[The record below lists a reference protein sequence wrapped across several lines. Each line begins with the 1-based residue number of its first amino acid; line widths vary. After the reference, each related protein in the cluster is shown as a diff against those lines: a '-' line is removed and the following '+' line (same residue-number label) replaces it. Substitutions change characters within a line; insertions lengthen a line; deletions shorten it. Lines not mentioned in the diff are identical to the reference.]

1 MYNLNIEG
9 FGSVPVGEEFLRLSQ
24 ADQEAYVRRIV
35 AERQSQQINVDQRGL
50 GQNAGTLDR
59 GVANIQQG
67 VATTAR
73 RVGEAGVFPET
84 MGAIADVVAPEPRR
98 LQGQSAAGAMSQ
110 DFLGNLDLI
119 PRGVMEVLPSLGG
132 VWASVKV
139 GGMVGGPVGALGG
152 GVAYTLATA
161 LGPYAEEAARNNG
174 RTTPNREDWTRGA
187 AAAATEGVFER
198 IGVRG
203 LGRGIVGGSVREGGT
218 ELAGSQAAN
227 AVTSVGTEAGYQVP
241 TGSELATD
249 FTLGAGAA
257 GTVNAGAAAVRAPG
271 QLATAATQAIAD
283 VPRAREVSRYT
294 DDQLVSDL
302 RVVDAY
308 NRRREAERGTTRF
321 GTTNSNPDPSVTFK
335 GVMDDYDRALRALVD
350 AEHAAGNITRE
361 QRDQL
366 RTEVYSAK
374 RHNRELA
381 DNTQGLDYFESQRET
396 IRNMGLNPDVERVL
410 LDGMRDLNTATYNAM
425 FKNRTGPF
433 ARIGQRLGIAAG
445 GAAGFTQAGPAG
457 ILLGAATG
465 GIGRSLGAGL
475 DRAAGLSQPEVLAR
489 ARVLAREGQR
499 RKLTA
504 DPIAPEIQGLT
515 QAAQGTA
522 QANAATQA
530 SQMAQYN
537 AMANQMGLARGGG
550 WASAVA
556 QRGNEFSPGSVDI
569 EDPIRAVEDLARA
582 GVLDPQRADT
592 LINDRTA
599 RPTEPEMRLITD
611 YVVSAASQLN
621 RGSWNAQAGNRGSQG
636 VSGSPEASPDP
647 PVTRVGNQGA
657 YDAKMAQVNALNDAI
672 RATATDPQSR
682 AVAENVMGAKD
693 KASKEAAFGQGT
705 GDPAVD
711 ALLQAA
717 IAMTSA
723 RSRDPGTRAPG
734 STTGGVSGPPSGT
747 RARSGGF
754 QAVQDPTRRTTQRG
768 GLQVDPFTGN
778 QQSGRAQGGRA
789 APGARNAVEK
799 GEGRNVLPAPQR
811 WLGPAAKEGPF
822 QGERGRPFVKGGQY
836 LVRTQQGFDDITGTI
851 PVSATIEV
859 GPDGKP
865 QMRVTE
871 ETGQLGDKR
880 VDGPQV
886 KSNLYKQKAGWKWVD
901 EGTTGAP
908 ATIVSTQDSE
918 RHYYTLRTD
927 YDTPVLMAR
936 YADLDSEPRLRPT
949 AQGVAIPGK
958 VVGRIYIKNSKEE
971 HPVYDRVRVV
981 SRQDPDA
988 PKREPRKTKKDRGVL
1003 ADASTKA
1010 SDVVRDVKVEAPVI
1024 TMQDLVGKKVF
1035 PIIADL
1041 TDAGTMYRGIDGSEI
1056 TVPIDTQGGPNFPL
1070 LKEYNDA
1077 GIVWAVQGKGR
1088 GTAKLSK
1095 DADYGIVV
1103 SMDKNAHISNATVTN
1118 AVFSTLDAYVR
1129 DQRMPAKN
1137 VEKLATMIRDAGT
1150 TAKTKSLQQFP
1161 GFSDAANPNR
1171 LSEFTK
1177 KLSFEAR
1184 KRMVQVL
1191 SSKAAQSLGAPDAT
1205 KILDALR
1212 DPEFDGYNWGDSIL
1226 VLQVDKNSELVN
1238 LKDAGLTPHKS
1249 YDYGIKGTVV
1259 GRLPMPMTYRSIWRD
1274 FFAQKQASRGDK
1286 KAGNDRRAFELALPV
1301 QEITPSIAG
1310 ALPDKPMSSI
1320 KSAKHAQAVLDS
1332 ILGNWRTTDDAKK
1345 KGGVS
1350 PQEFLDSLR
1359 RSDASATLSTYTPD
1373 GLRKQVKAKDLKV
1386 YQLGQNE
1393 VYFGIANGYSYANEY
1408 GAKASEL
1415 QKPHKALVSVV
1426 NNERGA
1432 KGIGAASILKAVEE
1446 GATALDCYAVPSKKT
1461 PGGFLPQYYGAFG
1474 FREVERV
1481 KFDPQFILD
1490 EPGGANKMKDLEA
1503 YWRKNG
1509 WTPDQGYP
1517 DISIMVWEGSDADR
1531 KGATE
1536 RYWQEG
1542 LRGVRPGDAEDAL
1555 GAAEKHGQRDDNPDR
1570 AGRGPRGSDQGPP
1583 GGRQGDGDRASLGSG
1598 LQRAGLEV
1606 ANLDDRG
1613 ILALGLDPQQV
1624 SAARSKIGS
1633 GNPQ

>member
-9 FGSVPVGEEFLRLSQ
+9 FGSVPVGEEFLRLSP

-73 RVGEAGVFPET
+73 RVGEAGLFPET
-84 MGAIADVVAPEPRR
+84 MGAIADAVAPDPSR

-152 GVAYTLATA
+152 GIAYTLATA

-187 AAAATEGVFER
+187 AAAAAEGVFER

-203 LGRGIVGGSVREGGT
+203 LGRGLVGGMAREGIT
-218 ELAGSQAAN
+218 ETVGSQAAN

-257 GTVNAGAAAVRAPG
+257 GTVNAGAAAARVPG
-271 QLATAATQAIAD
+271 RVATAATQAIAD
-283 VPRAREVSRYT
+283 IPRAREVSQYT
-294 DDQLVSDL
+294 DEQLVSDL
-302 RVVDAY
+302 RVIDAY
-308 NRRREAERGTTRF
+308 NRRREAERGTERF

-335 GVMDDYDRALRALVD
+335 GVMDDYDRALRALID
-350 AEHAAGNITRE
+350 AEHAAGSITRE

-366 RTEVYSAK
+366 RSEVYSAK

-396 IRNMGLNPDVERVL
+396 IRNMGLNPAVESAL

-475 DRAAGLSQPEVLAR
+475 DRAAGLSQPEALAR

-499 RKLTA
+499 RKLEV
-504 DPIAPEIQGLT
+504 DPIAPEIQSLT
-515 QAAQGTA
+515 QAAQARA

-550 WASAVA
+550 WAASVA
-556 QRGNEFSPGSVDI
+556 ERGNQFSPGSVDI

-611 YVVSAASQLN
+611 YVVNAASQLN
-621 RGSWNAQAGNRGSQG
+621 RESWNARPGTQAQQG
-636 VSGSPEASPDP
+636 APVAPTVSPDP
-647 PVTRVGNQGA
+647 PVARVGNPAA
-657 YDAKMAQVNALNDAI
+657 YDAKMAQVNALNEAI

-711 ALLQAA
+711 ALLRAA

-723 RSRDPGTRAPG
+723 RSRDPGTSVSG
-734 STTGGVSGPPSGT
+734 SSTGGVSGPPSGT
-747 RARSGGF
+747 RARAQGF
-754 QAVQDPTRRTTQRG
+754 QTVQDPTRRTTQRG

-778 QQSGRAQGGRA
+778 QGRPETGRA
-789 APGARNAVEK
+789 APGAREATK
-799 GEGRNVLPAPQR
+799 
-811 WLGPAAKEGPF
+811 
-822 QGERGRPFVKGGQY
+822 RG
-836 LVRTQQGFDDITGTI
+836 
-851 PVSATIEV
+851 S
-859 GPDGKP
+859 
-865 QMRVTE
+865 
-871 ETGQLGDKR
+871 
-880 VDGPQV
+880 
-886 KSNLYKQKAGWKWVD
+886 KQ
-901 EGTTGAP
+901 
-908 ATIVSTQDSE
+908 
-918 RHYYTLRTD
+918 
-927 YDTPVLMAR
+927 
-936 YADLDSEPRLRPT
+936 
-949 AQGVAIPGK
+949 AQGGAL
-958 VVGRIYIKNSKEE
+958 S
-971 HPVYDRVRVV
+971 
-981 SRQDPDA
+981 S
-988 PKREPRKTKKDRGVL
+988 
-1003 ADASTKA
+1003 ASTKA

-1137 VEKLATMIRDAGT
+1137 IEKLATMIRDAGT
-1150 TAKTKSLQQFP
+1150 TAKTKALQQFP
-1161 GFSDAANPNR
+1161 GFSDDTDPDR
-1171 LSEFTK
+1171 LSRFTK
-1177 KLSFEAR
+1177 GLSFEAR

-1191 SSKAAQSLGAPDAT
+1191 SSKAAQNLGAPDAT

-1238 LKDAGLTPHKS
+1238 LKAAGLTPHKS

-1259 GRLPMPMTYRSIWRD
+1259 GRLPMPMTYRAIWRD
-1274 FFAQKQASRGDK
+1274 FFAQKAASRGDK

-1301 QEITPSIAG
+1301 QEITPEIAG
-1310 ALPDKPMSSI
+1310 ALPDKPMSSV

-1350 PQEFLDSLR
+1350 PQEFLDALR

-1386 YQLGQNE
+1386 YQLGENE

-1408 GAKASEL
+1408 GAKAAEL

-1432 KGIGAASILKAVEE
+1432 KGIGAASILKAIEE
-1446 GATALDCYAVPSKKT
+1446 GATALDCYAVPSKKYT
-1461 PGGFLPQYYGAFG
+1461 DGFLPQYYGSFG

-1481 KFDPQFILD
+1481 KFDPKFILD

-1509 WTPDQGYP
+1509 WSPDQGYP

-1531 KGATE
+1531 REATQ

-1542 LRGVRPGDAEDAL
+1542 LRSVRPGSVGSFVTA
-1555 GAAEKHGQRDDNPDR
+1555 GRKHGERDDPADPGQGG
-1570 AGRGPRGSDQGPP
+1570 ARGSDQGAP
-1583 GGRQGDGDRASLGSG
+1583 GGRQGNGDRASLGSG

-1624 SAARSKIGS
+1624 SAARAKIGS
-1633 GNPQ
+1633 GNRQ

>member
-35 AERQSQQINVDQRGL
+35 AERQAQQINVDQRGL

-67 VATTAR
+67 AATTAR
-73 RVGEAGVFPET
+73 RLGEAGVFPET
-84 MGAIADVVAPEPRR
+84 MGAIADAVAPDPSR

-132 VWASVKV
+132 VWASAKV
-139 GGMVGGPVGALGG
+139 GGAVGGPVGAFGG
-152 GVAYTLATA
+152 AVAYTLATA

-187 AAAATEGVFER
+187 AAAAAEGVFER

-257 GTVNAGAAAVRAPG
+257 GTVNAGAAAVRLPG
-271 QLATAATQAIAD
+271 QVATAATQAIAD
-283 VPRAREVSRYT
+283 VPRAREVAQYT
-294 DDQLVSDL
+294 DEQLVSDL

-335 GVMDDYDRALRALVD
+335 GIKEDYTRALEGLMD
-350 AEHAAGNITRE
+350 AELAAGNITKD
-361 QRDQL
+361 QRDL
-366 RTEVYSAK
+366 IGREIRSA
-374 RHNRELA
+374 RVHNQELA
-381 DNTQGLDYFESQRET
+381 DGATALDYFESRREL
-396 IRNMGLNPDVERVL
+396 IRGMGLNTDVERVL
-410 LDGMRDLNTATYNAM
+410 MDGLRDLNTATYNSM
-425 FKNRTGPF
+425 MKNKTGPF
-433 ARIGQRLGIAAG
+433 ARIGQRLGVAAG
-445 GAAGFTQAGPAG
+445 GAAGFAQAGPAG
-457 ILLGAATG
+457 FLLGAATG

-475 DRAAGLSQPEVLAR
+475 DRAAGLSGPEVLAR
-489 ARVLAREGQR
+489 ARVLSREAQKR
-499 RKLTA
+499 NLKV
-504 DPIAPEIQGLT
+504 DPIAPEIQDLT
-515 QAAQGTA
+515 NSARTTA
-522 QANAATQA
+522 QTNSATQA

-537 AMANQMGLARGGG
+537 AMANQMGLSRGGG
-550 WASAVA
+550 WAASVA
-556 QRGNEFSPGSVDI
+556 LTGNEFAPGMVDLD
-569 EDPIRAVEDLARA
+569 DPIRAVEDLARA
-582 GVLDPQRADT
+582 GVIDPQRADT

-611 YVVSAASQLN
+611 YVVSAASQTN
-621 RGSWNAQAGNRGSQG
+621 RETWNARPGTQAPATSQSAP
-636 VSGSPEASPDP
+636 SGLPDP

-723 RSRDPGTRAPG
+723 RSRDPGTSVSG

-754 QAVQDPTRRTTQRG
+754 QTVQDPTRRTTQRG

-778 QQSGRAQGGRA
+778 QGRPEAGRA
-789 APGARNAVEK
+789 APGAREATK
-799 GEGRNVLPAPQR
+799 
-811 WLGPAAKEGPF
+811 
-822 QGERGRPFVKGGQY
+822 RGSKQARGGA
-836 LVRTQQGFDDITGTI
+836 L
-851 PVSATIEV
+851 S
-859 GPDGKP
+859 
-865 QMRVTE
+865 
-871 ETGQLGDKR
+871 
-880 VDGPQV
+880 
-886 KSNLYKQKAGWKWVD
+886 S
-901 EGTTGAP
+901 
-908 ATIVSTQDSE
+908 
-918 RHYYTLRTD
+918 
-927 YDTPVLMAR
+927 
-936 YADLDSEPRLRPT
+936 
-949 AQGVAIPGK
+949 
-958 VVGRIYIKNSKEE
+958 
-971 HPVYDRVRVV
+971 
-981 SRQDPDA
+981 
-988 PKREPRKTKKDRGVL
+988 
-1003 ADASTKA
+1003 ASTKA

-1350 PQEFLDSLR
+1350 PQEFLDALR
-1359 RSDASATLSTYTPD
+1359 RSDASATLSTYTPE

-1432 KGIGAASILKAVEE
+1432 RGIGAASILKAVEE

-1461 PGGFLPQYYGAFG
+1461 PNGFLPQYYGAFG

-1531 KGATE
+1531 KGTTE

-1542 LRGVRPGDAEDAL
+1542 LRGVRPGSVGSFVTA
-1555 GAAEKHGQRDDNPDR
+1555 GRKHGERDDPADPGR
-1570 AGRGPRGSDQGPP
+1570 RGPRGSDQGPP

-1633 GNPQ
+1633 GNRQ